1 MTNST
6 HLAMTLTR
14 FPMKNLLNFLMI
26 VCIFGGVAFAETAG
40 EHHPSTDAKPA
51 VLMSGLGEH
60 HHPVSTKNPEAQRFF
75 DQGLT
80 YIFAFNHDEAV
91 RSFKRAAELDPNMA
105 MAHWGIALALGP
117 NINLDVDPERE
128 KAAYEAVQKAL
139 ALSANAPEQE
149 RAYIG
154 ALSKRYSIDPK
165 ADLKKLAVD
174 YKNAMGELVKRY
186 PDDLD
191 AATLYAESMMD
202 LRPWQLWNKDGTP
215 VEGTEEIVT
224 VLESVLKRS
233 PNHIGANHYYI
244 HVVEASLHPERAL
257 PSAERLKTLAP
268 VAGHLVHM
276 PAHIYMRTGDYEAS
290 AQANKA
296 GAEADQAYIKNRGGE
311 GIYPIMY
318 YNHNLQFLAVA
329 YSMEGRFQDAIKAAQ
344 QLEANAGP
352 VVKEMPMVEFVMPT
366 STLIFVRFHRWDD
379 ILKSSKPDP
388 SMPITNAMWH
398 FARGMAYAANGKVKE
413 AESERK
419 LFIAAE
425 NAVPGGTTWDLN
437 SASSVLKIAELFL
450 DARIALAKDDKKS
463 AIEFLRKAVE
473 AEDALNYAEPPGWY
487 IPTRES
493 LGSMLMLNGDY
504 AEAERVFRVDLDK
517 NPRSGRS
524 LFGLLKSLKAQGK
537 NYDAQLVQKEFE
549 VAWKN
554 ADIQLKQVE
563 DLL

>member
-1 MTNST
+1 MTINR
-6 HLAMTLTR
+6 LLT
-14 FPMKNLLNFLMI
+14 KNLLSSLI
-26 VCIFGGVAFAETAG
+26 VVWVLGPSAFAQTAG
-40 EHHPSTDAKPA
+40 HNHPFTDTKPA
-51 VLMSGLGEH
+51 VLMSGLGEQ

-91 RSFKRAAELDPNMA
+91 RSFKRTTELDPQLA
-105 MAHWGIALALGP
+105 MAYWGIALALGP

-139 ALSANAPEQE
+139 TLSANAPEQE
-149 RAYIG
+149 RAYIESL
-154 ALSKRYSIDPK
+154 AKRYSIDPK

-174 YKNAMGELVKRY
+174 YKNAMEELVKRY

-202 LRPWQLWNKDGTP
+202 LRPWQFWNKDGTP
-215 VEGTEEIVT
+215 AEGTEEIVT
-224 VLESVLKRS
+224 VLESVLKRN

-244 HVVEASLHPERAL
+244 HTVEASLHPERAL

-268 VAGHLVHM
+268 AAGHLVHM
-276 PAHIYMRTGDYEAS
+276 PAHIYMRTGDYKS
-290 AQANKA
+290 AAQRNKVA
-296 GAEADQAYIKNRGGE
+296 AEVDQAYIKSSGVQGV
-311 GIYPIMY
+311 YPLMY
-318 YNHNLQFLAVA
+318 YSHNLHFLAVA
-329 YSMEGRFQDAIKAAQ
+329 YAMEGRFSDAKKAAD
-344 QLEANAGP
+344 QLEAHVGP
-352 VVKEMPMVEFVMPT
+352 HVKGMPMLEFFMPT
-366 STLIFVRFHRWDD
+366 STLILVRFQRWGD
-379 ILKSSKPDP
+379 ILESPKPNP
-388 SMPITNAMWH
+388 NMSITTAVWH
-398 FARGMAYAANGKVKE
+398 FVRGMAYAATGKVKE

-419 LFIAAE
+419 QFISVMKTIPA
-425 NAVPGGTTWDLN
+425 GKTWDLN
-437 SASSVLKIAELFL
+437 TVNSVLEVAENVV
-450 DARIALAKDDKKS
+450 DARIALAKGDNKS
-463 AIEFLRKAVE
+463 AIELLKKAVE

-493 LGSMLMLNGDY
+493 LGSVLMLNGEY
-504 AEAERVFRVDLDK
+504 AEAEKVFRVDLDK